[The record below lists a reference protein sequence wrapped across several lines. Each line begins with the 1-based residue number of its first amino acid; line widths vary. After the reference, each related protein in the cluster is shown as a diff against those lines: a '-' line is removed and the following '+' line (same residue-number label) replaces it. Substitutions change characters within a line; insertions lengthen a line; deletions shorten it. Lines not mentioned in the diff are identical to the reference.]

1 MKSTPGSNMLHCS
14 EMALVRSAETPE
26 LRAYQHSANR
36 RSNVLGDAEPSA
48 FLRVIA
54 HLYRDA
60 Q

>member
-1 MKSTPGSNMLHCS
+1 MLHCS